1 MEPLIGG
8 DPAVDSAD
16 LIKDSD
22 TAGFAADV
30 VEASREVPVIVD
42 FWAPWCEPCKQ
53 LTPAIEK
60 AVKAARGQVRLV
72 KINIDDNQQ
81 LSAQLRIKSI
91 PTVFAFKDGQPV
103 DGFVGAL
110 PDSQIKEF
118 IARLG
123 GDSGPSEIDQFLEQ
137 ADAALEAGDAASAG
151 NLYSQALRVE
161 SDNARGAAGLVR
173 ALLAGG
179 DVAGARQI
187 LDSLEPELAN
197 SNEVTG
203 ATAAVQLAEQAS
215 GAESA
220 EIEPLRQALAANEN
234 DHQARLDLAVALFGA
249 DNREAAIDALLEI
262 IRRDRKWNDEAA
274 RKQLLQFFEAIGHGD
289 PLTADG
295 RRRLS
300 SLLFS

>member
-137 ADAALEAGDAASAG
+137 ADAALEAGEAASAG
-151 NLYSQALRVE
+151 NL
-161 SDNARGAAGLVR
+161 
-173 ALLAGG
+173 
-179 DVAGARQI
+179 
-187 LDSLEPELAN
+187 
-197 SNEVTG
+197 
-203 ATAAVQLAEQAS
+203 
-215 GAESA
+215 
-220 EIEPLRQALAANEN
+220 
-234 DHQARLDLAVALFGA
+234 
-249 DNREAAIDALLEI
+249 
-262 IRRDRKWNDEAA
+262 
-274 RKQLLQFFEAIGHGD
+274 
-289 PLTADG
+289 
-295 RRRLS
+295 
-300 SLLFS
+300 

>member
-1 MEPLIGG
+1 MEPIIGG
-8 DPAVDSAD
+8 GPATGSAD

-30 VEASREVPVIVD
+30 VEASRDVPVIVD

-60 AVKAARGQVRLV
+60 AVTAARGQVRLV
-72 KINIDDNQQ
+72 KINVDDNQPLAQ
-81 LSAQLRIKSI
+81 QLRIQSI

-110 PDSQIKEF
+110 PESQIKEF
-118 IARLG
+118 IGRLG
-123 GDSGPSEIDQFLEQ
+123 GDSGPSEVDQYLEQ

-151 NLYSQALRVE
+151 SLYSQALRVE
-161 SDNARGAAGLVR
+161 SDNPKAAAGLIR
-173 ALLAGG
+173 ALLAAG

-187 LDSLEPELAN
+187 LDSLDPELAKGT
-197 SNEVTG
+197 EITG
-203 ATAAVQLAEQAS
+203 ARAAVELAEQTS
-215 GAESA
+215 GAEA
-220 EIEPLRQALAANEN
+220 TEIEPLRQRLADNEK
-234 DHQARLDLAVALFGA
+234 DHQARLDLAVALFG
-249 DNREAAIDALLEI
+249 DGQREAAIDELLEI
-262 IRRDRKWNDEAA
+262 IRRDRNWNEEAA

-289 PLTADG
+289 PLTAES